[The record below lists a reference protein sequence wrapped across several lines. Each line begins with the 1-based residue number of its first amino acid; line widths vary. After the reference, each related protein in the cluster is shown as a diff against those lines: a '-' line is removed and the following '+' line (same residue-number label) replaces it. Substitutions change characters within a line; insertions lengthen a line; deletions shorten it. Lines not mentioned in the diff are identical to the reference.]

1 MPVPG
6 DPVVPVG
13 TAGGTYGRQPG
24 GVKAAERAAAVDGE
38 REAALRGSEGDLL
51 AVVWDMDGTLIDS
64 TEVVTAAYIATVA
77 ALGGPPTT
85 AEAVVAAYPLGPPAL
100 LLAHLLG
107 RATSGADVEAY
118 LARLRAAAPSAPPYP
133 GIRETLER
141 LRGRVGLGVFTG
153 ANRESAMIL
162 LEATGL
168 ADSFGVVVGGDQ
180 VERVKP
186 APDGVLVAC
195 RALGVAPAS
204 AAYVGDSPSD
214 LGAARASGARAFA
227 AGWGHLYRPDEP
239 ADRVLARPEELLA
252 LVGA

>member
-1 MPVPG
+1 M
-6 DPVVPVG
+6 
-13 TAGGTYGRQPG
+13 
-24 GVKAAERAAAVDGE
+24 
-38 REAALRGSEGDLL
+38 RGSDGSLL

-64 TEVVTAAYIATVA
+64 TEAVTGAYIATVA

-85 AEAVVAAYPLGPPAL
+85 AEAVVAAYPLGPPAI

-107 RATSGADVEAY
+107 RATTEADVAAY
-118 LARLRAAAPSAPPYP
+118 MTRLRAGAPAAPPYP

-141 LRGRVGLGVFTG
+141 LQGRVGLGVFTG
-153 ANRESAMIL
+153 ANHESAMIL

-168 ADSFGVVVGGDQ
+168 ASNFGVVVGGDQ

-186 APDGVLVAC
+186 APDGVLAAC
-195 RALGVAPAS
+195 GALGVAPAR

-214 LGAARASGARAFA
+214 LRAARASGARAFA
-227 AGWGHLYRPDEP
+227 AGWGHLYRQDEP
-239 ADRVLARPEELLA
+239 ADRVLARPEELLS